1 MKIARYIGD
10 LLYDY
15 ECVVIPGLG
24 GFLTSET
31 PATINPVTHHFK
43 PPFKKIFFNTQLRA
57 NDGLLINYVAKEM
70 GLSYREAKSQ
80 VDKFVLL
87 CHDALK
93 NGKRINFHRIGYI
106 YMNSK
111 EQIVFEQDTTI
122 NYDADAYG
130 LTGFVSPAVRRVS
143 HEEKLKEKVAAKAG
157 ATKPERKHTP
167 KPAAKPDENKK
178 KKQPVN
184 KKTHSSH
191 HMQAEVKRSPF
202 KTQLAFVTLILLAM
216 LLGIAIMNKETV
228 KVYYDKYASRIPFFY
243 RSPYNYAI
251 DNLVKVNF
259 TGFATSPQGV
269 RLAQWLDNI
278 DKSVT
283 PEKTEVAMET
293 ESPAE
298 PALSS
303 EPEKA
308 DNNLTR
314 DRQTANNTTPQEEAT
329 PKAEDNIQQASLIDN
344 ILPKEEPETV
354 ENTAPEPEAETE
366 AEPVVNEEPEPVNE
380 PVVNNVK
387 NEKGYYII
395 AGSFKN
401 VNNARKLVNKL
412 RSFGYNALIADTNK
426 YGMYRVAYEKF
437 SDMAEAEQR
446 LVAIRK
452 EENHAAWIM
461 RK

>member
-31 PATINPVTHHFK
+31 PAAINPVTHHFK

-70 GLSYREAKSQ
+70 GLSYREAKTQ

-87 CHDALK
+87 CHEALK
-93 NGKRINFHRIGYI
+93 TGKRINFHRIGYL

-122 NYDADAYG
+122 NYEADAYG

-143 HEEKLKEKVAAKAG
+143 HEEKLKEKIAAKAG
-157 ATKPERKHTP
+157 AAKSAPKHEHKTPGTKKPE
-167 KPAAKPDENKK
+167 KK
-178 KKQPVN
+178 KVSSG
-184 KKTHSSH
+184 KKENHSSY

-202 KTQLAFVTLILLAM
+202 KTQLAFVSLIILAM

-251 DNLVKVNF
+251 DNLDKVNF
-259 TGFATSPQGV
+259 TGYATSPQGV
-269 RLAQWLDNI
+269 RLAQWLNNI
-278 DKSVT
+278 DKAVT
-283 PEKTEVAMET
+283 PDRTEVATETEPTVEPALTAEPEKT
-293 ESPAE
+293 
-298 PALSS
+298 
-303 EPEKA
+303 

-314 DRQTANNTTPQEEAT
+314 DRRTADNTTPQDEAT
-329 PKAEDNIQQASLIDN
+329 PKTEDNIQQASIIDN
-344 ILPKEEPETV
+344 ILPDEEPETA
-354 ENTAPEPEAETE
+354 ENIGSEPEPRIE
-366 AEPVVNEEPEPVNE
+366 AEPFVNEEPEPVNE

-387 NEKGYYII
+387 KEKGYYII
-395 AGSFKN
+395 AGSFKS
-401 VNNARKLVNKL
+401 VNNARKLVKKL